1 MYICNF
7 IVEQSFSPYRVYEFS
22 GMHIDINLP
31 ASSQSGRQGG
41 CGGVAQST
49 ADGNRNG
56 NGNVNI
62 LATTRGIGLP
72 RPYSPSLPPHLSHAA
87 QPSLLLQLDN
97 SIFVYLWL
105 LLCNSFYS
113 FCSFTFPISHFP
125 FPISQANVVRGNK
138 NKSKCPGDI
147 RLQGDRLS
155 DRWTA
160 TERQRYVYIE
170 TERINAV
177 FH

>member
-1 MYICNF
+1 
-7 IVEQSFSPYRVYEFS
+7 
-22 GMHIDINLP
+22 MHIDINLP
-31 ASSQSGRQGG
+31 ASSQSGRQAGGRRHGG

-72 RPYSPSLPPHLSHAA
+72 HPS
-87 QPSLLLQLDN
+87 SLLLQLDN

-125 FPISQANVVRGNK
+125 FPICPFPKQMLCEAIKIKVNVLATADCK
-138 NKSKCPGDI
+138 
-147 RLQGDRLS
+147 GDRLS
-155 DRWTA
+155 DRWRDRA
-160 TERQRYVYIE
+160 TEICIYRDRE
-170 TERINAV
+170 N
-177 FH
+177 